1 MNSEWSIVNRV
12 FLFTKTGNNKFK
24 NSTIMIRC
32 VLIDDESNSLEMM
45 EWLLKT
51 YCPQVQIE
59 AMCNA
64 AAKGIEAIN
73 KYKPDLVFLDIEM
86 PHMNGFDMLEQ
97 FDKLSFDVVFCTA
110 YDQFA
115 IKAFK
120 YSALNYL
127 LKPVDPE
134 DLKETIRRI
143 EEKKTTPSK
152 EQVELLFQNI
162 KQVSK
167 PSTQRIALTTG
178 DGMIFVLT
186 QDILY
191 CQAES
196 NYTSVVLAGGKKI
209 LVSKVLKEIDETL
222 SGHDFFRIHN
232 SYLINLNHIKKYARG
247 EDGYIVM
254 DDGANISISRS
265 KRQEF
270 MDQFSKF

>member
-1 MNSEWSIVNRV
+1 
-12 FLFTKTGNNKFK
+12 
-24 NSTIMIRC
+24 MIRC

-51 YCPQVQIE
+51 YCPQVQID

-73 KYKPDLVFLDIEM
+73 KYKPDVVFLDIEM

-134 DLKETIRRI
+134 DLKETIRRL
-143 EEKKTTPSK
+143 EEKKTTPSM
-152 EQVELLFQNI
+152 EQVELLLANI
-162 KQVSK
+162 KQASR
-167 PSTQRIALTTG
+167 PGTQRIALTTG
-178 DGMIFVLT
+178 DGMIFVPT

-191 CQAES
+191 CTAES
-196 NYTSVVLAGGKKI
+196 NYTCVVLVGGKRI

-222 SGHDFFRIHN
+222 SGPDFFRVHN
-232 SYLINLNHIKKYARG
+232 SFLINLNHIRKYVRG
-247 EDGYIVM
+247 EGGYIIM

>member
-1 MNSEWSIVNRV
+1 
-12 FLFTKTGNNKFK
+12 
-24 NSTIMIRC
+24 MIRC

-64 AAKGIEAIN
+64 AVKGIEAIN
-73 KYKPDLVFLDIEM
+73 KYNPDLVFLDIEM

-143 EEKKTTPSK
+143 EEKKTNPSK
-152 EQVELLFQNI
+152 EQVELLLQN
-162 KQVSK
+162 VRGTSK
-167 PSTQRIALTTG
+167 TTVGRIALTTN
-178 DGMIFVLT
+178 DGMIFVST
-186 QDILY
+186 QDIIY
-191 CQAES
+191 CEAES
-196 NYTSVVLAGGKKI
+196 NYTNIVLTG
-209 LVSKVLKEIDETL
+209 
-222 SGHDFFRIHN
+222 
-232 SYLINLNHIKKYARG
+232 
-247 EDGYIVM
+247 
-254 DDGANISISRS
+254 
-265 KRQEF
+265 
-270 MDQFSKF
+270 

>member
-1 MNSEWSIVNRV
+1 
-12 FLFTKTGNNKFK
+12 
-24 NSTIMIRC
+24 MIRC

-64 AAKGIEAIN
+64 ASAGIEAIN
-73 KYKPDLVFLDIEM
+73 KFKPDVVFLDIEM

-97 FDKLSFDVVFCTA
+97 FDKLNFDVVFCTA

-127 LKPVDPE
+127 LKPVDPD
-134 DLKETIRRI
+134 DLKETIRRV
-143 EEKKTTPSK
+143 EEKRVSPSK
-152 EQVELLFQNI
+152 EQIDLLFQNI
-162 KQVSK
+162 KPVK
-167 PSTQRIALTTG
+167 PAVQRIALTTG
-178 DGMIFVLT
+178 DGMIFVPT

-209 LVSKVLKEIDETL
+209 LVSKVLKEIDEAL
-222 SGHDFFRIHN
+222 SGADFFRIHN
-232 SYLINLNHIKKYARG
+232 SFLINLNHIKKYVRG
-247 EDGYIVM
+247 EGGYIIM
-254 DDGANISISRS
+254 DDGANITISRS

-270 MDQFSKF
+270 MEQFSKF